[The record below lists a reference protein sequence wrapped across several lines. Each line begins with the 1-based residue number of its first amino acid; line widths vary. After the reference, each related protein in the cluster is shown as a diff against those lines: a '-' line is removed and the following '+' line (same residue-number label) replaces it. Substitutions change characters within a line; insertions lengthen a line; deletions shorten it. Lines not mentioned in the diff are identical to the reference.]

1 MSDPAEVPW
10 RKRVLFTADQLG
22 SCFKEILDEARS
34 KQNGQELFHQQ
45 RMDRGTQRPGSS
57 SRPQFPKIAVGIF
70 DVERIAFAVGMVAGI
85 LDSRPRL
92 FKIL

>member
-34 KQNGQELFHQQ
+34 NQNGQEFLPA
-45 RMDRGTQRPGSS
+45 RMDRGTYRPGSS